1 MAKKKASKKKASKK
15 KAGKRTKFTDRARE
29 KTAVARPLTE
39 KQLRFIE
46 HYVIEQNATQAALKA
61 GYAQASAG
69 QKGHQLLKH
78 PQVGPEIRRRLADL
92 SERHG
97 IDAERVLLEVKRLAT
112 SDVRRLFNEHGQLKP
127 PHELDDDTAAA
138 VSSIEVVAR
147 AGGVDEHGNTII
159 EYVHKIKFWDKNS
172 ALEKAGRNQGLFPT
186 KLEHTGKDGAPLE
199 REVQIVVISG
209 RMTPEMKRV
218 FDQEHPK
225 LEDQS

>member
-1 MAKKKASKKKASKK
+1 MAKKKASKK

-29 KTAVARPLTE
+29 ETAIAKPFTE

-46 HYVIEQNATQAALKA
+46 HYVIDQNATQAAFKA
-61 GYAQASAG
+61 GYSKATAYNM
-69 QKGHQLLKH
+69 GHKLLHKH
-78 PQVGPEIRRRLADL
+78 PRVGPEIQRRLAEL

-97 IDAERVLLEVKRLAT
+97 IDADRVLLETKRLAT
-112 SDVRRLFNEHGQLKP
+112 SDMRRLFNEHGHLKP

-147 AGGVDEHGNTII
+147 AGGVDDDGNTII